1 MPEKRNSL
9 GYEMLL
15 QLEMAAKEMELDDE
29 IKVIIKGDGSCFSS
43 GCDITPGPEKMV
55 SLTRPAD
62 GYIHPVRDPIW

>member
-43 GCDITPGPEKMV
+43 GCDITPGPEVVPKRN
-55 SLTRPAD
+55 TPEN